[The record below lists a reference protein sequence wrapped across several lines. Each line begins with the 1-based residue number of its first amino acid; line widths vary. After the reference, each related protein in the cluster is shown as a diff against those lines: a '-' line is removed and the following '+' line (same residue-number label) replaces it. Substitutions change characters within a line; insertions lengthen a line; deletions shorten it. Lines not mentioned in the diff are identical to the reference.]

1 MYQKQNTAKNVC
13 MIIAGL
19 IIVSCWFLVLYNITK
34 DDPNDIGLAMV
45 AVLITGVIMNM
56 VLISVGHLIEAVFGE

>member
-1 MYQKQNTAKNVC
+1 MYQKQNAAKNVC

-19 IIVSCWFLVLYNITK
+19 IIVFCWFLVLYNITK
-34 DDPNDIGLAMV
+34 NDPNDIGLAMM

-56 VLISVGHLIEAVFGE
+56 VLISVGRLIEAVFGE

>member
-1 MYQKQNTAKNVC
+1 

-34 DDPNDIGLAMV
+34 DDPNDIGLAMM

-56 VLISVGHLIEAVFGE
+56 VLISVGHLIEAIFGE

>member
-1 MYQKQNTAKNVC
+1 

-34 DDPNDIGLAMV
+34 DDPNDIGLAMM
-45 AVLITGVIMNM
+45 AVLITGVIMSM

>member
-1 MYQKQNTAKNVC
+1 MNNTGKNIC
-13 MIIAGL
+13 MITAGL

-34 DDPNDIGLAMV
+34 DDPNDIGLAMM

>member
-1 MYQKQNTAKNVC
+1 

-34 DDPNDIGLAMV
+34 DDPNDIGLAMR

-56 VLISVGHLIEAVFGE
+56 VLISVGHLIEAVFLENKRIKQ

>member
-1 MYQKQNTAKNVC
+1 MYQKQKTAKNVC

-34 DDPNDIGLAMV
+34 DDPNDIGLAMM

>member
-1 MYQKQNTAKNVC
+1 MNNTAKNVY

-34 DDPNDIGLAMV
+34 DDPNDIGLAMM

-56 VLISVGHLIEAVFGE
+56 VLISVGHLIEAVF

>member
-1 MYQKQNTAKNVC
+1 

-19 IIVSCWFLVLYNITK
+19 IIVFCWFLVLYNITK
-34 DDPNDIGLAMV
+34 NDPNDIGLAMM

-56 VLISVGHLIEAVFGE
+56 VLISVGRLIEAVFGE

>member
-1 MYQKQNTAKNVC
+1 

-56 VLISVGHLIEAVFGE
+56 VLISVSHLIEAVFGE

>member
-1 MYQKQNTAKNVC
+1 

-34 DDPNDIGLAMV
+34 DDPNDIGLAMM

>member
-1 MYQKQNTAKNVC
+1 

-34 DDPNDIGLAMV
+34 DDPNDIGLAMM

-56 VLISVGHLIEAVFGE
+56 VLISVGRLIEAVFGE

>member
-34 DDPNDIGLAMV
+34 DDPNDIGLAMM
-45 AVLITGVIMNM
+45 AVLITGVRQQF
-56 VLISVGHLIEAVFGE
+56 H